1 MCNINNCPARYGTRQ
16 FIYSVTCLQISS
28 LHICTKVTQI
38 LYTKM
43 LCDIS
48 VVFSCCY
55 FYSSIMTRRTEYI
68 LEFTTVIFRWP
79 QKLNFHHIFPAA
91 LRVFDY
97 PKSLVFL
104 FEVSSLFS
112 RFQTIEAFL
121 YSMDICIVVS
131 E

>member
-1 MCNINNCPARYGTRQ
+1 MHKAKTNDTKIKD
-16 FIYSVTCLQISS
+16 VV
-28 LHICTKVTQI
+28 ICTEP
-38 LYTKM
+38 L
-43 LCDIS
+43 DIVQS
-48 VVFSCCY
+48 
-55 FYSSIMTRRTEYI
+55 TDTTEI
-68 LEFTTVIFRWP
+68 NTTVIFRLP

-104 FEVSSLFS
+104 FGVSSLFS

-131 E
+131 ECIVWIFQSSAKIRLAEFLYAFLAVTLSVVLPSE